1 MKHTLR
7 LLPLFLILIATK
19 SQSQVTRLS
28 NNTNIRFGIP
38 LGNIGILADS
48 TGSLWK
54 TDGTAAGTVQYTSKV
69 NVDSTFAVA
78 VFNNKIYFSG
88 VSSEGYELW
97 STDGTDAGTQLVKDI
112 RAGVG
117 SSAPRQLTIYNNAL
131 YFFASTANEGIE
143 LWKSD
148 GTGAGT
154 VLLKD
159 INVGTESS
167 FNANQTFF
175 NLSNNILYFDATDGV
190 TGTEL
195 WKTDGSTAGTVLVKD
210 INPGTSSSNPTGF
223 TTMGSNVYFSAN
235 DGAHGTELWKSDGTD
250 AGTALVQDI
259 ASGGTGSS
267 PQQFVVFQ
275 NKLFFLVS
283 TGFIPSYNLFSSDGT
298 DAGTVLVK
306 SFGTGAFPII
316 SLSVIINNKLY
327 FSNFAVTNGL
337 ELWATDGT
345 TNGTKIFKDINPG
358 SASSNAFILP
368 NFSSLYS
375 GGSGD
380 FHNALFNGKIFFMAD
395 DGTNGLELWITDGT
409 DGGTVM
415 VKDINPGTGSSL
427 LEDGLSWFY
436 TSTGLYFAGDNGTS
450 GTELFFSD
458 GTEGNTE
465 MVSDINAG
473 GNSSVPVLFMFL
485 NNHLYCTADDGDGGG
500 DRDLYIIDEDV
511 VLPVAMLNFTATLAG
526 KSVDLNWS
534 TATESNTRNFVVQRS
549 YDGVNFR
556 HIGTVNA
563 AGNSVN
569 KKDYSFIDASALNGS
584 ATIYYRLQVVD
595 KDGKTSNSKIAMV
608 HITASGA
615 IVTLY
620 PNPVKDRLN
629 FVTSNTLTNVQLRIT
644 DKSGKIVLAQKIT
657 TVQAGQQNT
666 INVSALARGSYYLQ
680 LISGNNK
687 QTTQFIKF

>member
-1 MKHTLR
+1 
-7 LLPLFLILIATK
+7 
-19 SQSQVTRLS
+19 
-28 NNTNIRFGIP
+28 
-38 LGNIGILADS
+38 
-48 TGSLWK
+48 
-54 TDGTAAGTVQYTSKV
+54 
-69 NVDSTFAVA
+69 
-78 VFNNKIYFSG
+78 
-88 VSSEGYELW
+88 
-97 STDGTDAGTQLVKDI
+97 
-112 RAGVG
+112 
-117 SSAPRQLTIYNNAL
+117 
-131 YFFASTANEGIE
+131 
-143 LWKSD
+143 
-148 GTGAGT
+148 
-154 VLLKD
+154 
-159 INVGTESS
+159 VGTESS
-167 FNANQTFF
+167 FNSNQTFF
-175 NLSNNILYFDATDGV
+175 NISNNILYFDATDGV

-210 INPGTSSSNPTGF
+210 INPGPSSSNPTGF
-223 TTMGSNVYFSAN
+223 TTMGTAVYFSAN
-235 DGAHGTELWKSDGTD
+235 DGVDGTELWKSDGTD
-250 AGTALVQDI
+250 AGTVLVQDI
-259 ASGGTGSS
+259 VNGGGGSS
-267 PQQFVVFQ
+267 PQQFVIFQ
-275 NKLFFLVS
+275 NKLFFLTS
-283 TGFIPSYNLFSSDGT
+283 SGFPLPSYKLFSSDGT

-337 ELWATDGT
+337 ELWYSDGT
-345 TNGTKIFKDINPG
+345 TNGTTIFKDINPG

-368 NFSSLYS
+368 NFSSLYN

-427 LEDGLSWFY
+427 GDGLSWFY

-458 GTEGNTE
+458 GTEGNTD

-473 GNSSVPVLFMFL
+473 ASSSDPVLFMFL
-485 NNHLYCTADDGDGGG
+485 NNHVYCTADNGDGGG
-500 DRDLYIIDEDV
+500 DRDLYIIDADV
-511 VLPVAMLNFTATLAG
+511 VLPVAMLNFTATLSG
-526 KSVDLNWS
+526 KSVDLKWS
-534 TATESNTRNFVVQRS
+534 TASESNTKNFVVQRS

-556 HIGTVNA
+556 NIGTVNA
-563 AGNSVN
+563 AGNSAS
-569 KKDYSFIDASALNGS
+569 KKDYSFADASALNGS

-608 HITASGA
+608 NITSGGA

-629 FVTSNTLTNVQLRIT
+629 FITSNTLSNVQVRIT

-657 TVQAGQQNT
+657 TVQAGQLNT
-666 INVSALARGSYYLQ
+666 INVAALARGSYYMQ
-680 LISGNNK
+680 LISDNNK